1 MYIIKLPKVV
11 LVQYFRLYF
20 RQYLLIRVHY
30 FSDKSDTSSI
40 RSKSARAMRQSSS
53 PIPTSKQRMA
63 KAKNL
68 IIPPFTSAGRRMRR
82 KSGEEGPIQIK
93 VGSNE
98 STKSIEQSEFSPKV
112 NILFAIQQF
121 IVKSMILLSDLVG
134 FKKLYIS

>member
-1 MYIIKLPKVV
+1 
-11 LVQYFRLYF
+11 
-20 RQYLLIRVHY
+20 
-30 FSDKSDTSSI
+30 
-40 RSKSARAMRQSSS
+40 MRQSSS

-112 NILFAIQQF
+112 NLVFAIHQF
-121 IVKSMILLSDLVG
+121 IVIALNLGTRNNFINSN
-134 FKKLYIS
+134 F

>member
-1 MYIIKLPKVV
+1 
-11 LVQYFRLYF
+11 
-20 RQYLLIRVHY
+20 
-30 FSDKSDTSSI
+30 
-40 RSKSARAMRQSSS
+40 MRQSSS

-112 NILFAIQQF
+112 NVLFAIHQF
-121 IVKSMILLSDLVG
+121 YLYSLKSNFHVVLLIQIHD
-134 FKKLYIS
+134 FIK

>member
-1 MYIIKLPKVV
+1 
-11 LVQYFRLYF
+11 
-20 RQYLLIRVHY
+20 
-30 FSDKSDTSSI
+30 
-40 RSKSARAMRQSSS
+40 MRQSSS

-112 NILFAIQQF
+112 NIAFAIHQLF
-121 IVKSMILLSDLVG
+121 LSTYYFKSMILLSDLVG
-134 FKKLYIS
+134 FKKFT

>member
-1 MYIIKLPKVV
+1 
-11 LVQYFRLYF
+11 
-20 RQYLLIRVHY
+20 
-30 FSDKSDTSSI
+30 
-40 RSKSARAMRQSSS
+40 MRQSSS

-82 KSGEEGPIQIK
+82 KSGEEGQGPIQIK

-112 NILFAIQQF
+112 NVLFAIH
-121 IVKSMILLSDLVG
+121 
-134 FKKLYIS
+134 